1 MNEYTDCETARSIMG
16 NDFIGIS
23 DICTIKNMKLDVEKI
38 PQEIPYS
45 IKTINEKKGD
55 YILLPGVS
63 RFTDGKFVTIR
74 NMVRLFGKDPT
85 IFEPCFYNQ
94 DWYEK
99 ESFIDVPMKDEWYF
113 IRKNVYEDSRG
124 VQPQELLEKYL
135 FPTAISCVYAF
146 FVVWLIIDKK
156 LWYHDFVWCSDKDHN
171 GDRIY
176 VGKYNDI
183 DGINKDG
190 FNIHRHLS
198 IKNNYACIDK

>member
-99 ESFIDVPMKDEWYF
+99 ESFIDTQAARNSSIHPLP
-113 IRKNVYEDSRG
+113 SRSASSFG
-124 VQPQELLEKYL
+124 MEKMLTSYGSVEMCAEMRL
-135 FPTAISCVYAF
+135 TS
-146 FVVWLIIDKK
+146 
-156 LWYHDFVWCSDKDHN
+156 
-171 GDRIY
+171 
-176 VGKYNDI
+176 
-183 DGINKDG
+183 
-190 FNIHRHLS
+190 
-198 IKNNYACIDK
+198 